1 MHPIVFC
8 FSAQCPKDISIRC
21 DGKNRILQ
29 SCKDIC
35 VPYLASAFSGNIKV
49 WQQMAVVACAEFLY
63 CVLYGIRATAP
74 HQNIIMNCLSGT
86 QFSTVLDLYQYQI
99 DTQIDRQ
106 ILISTEKGCLSRVF
120 SVKISAIFCWFTQK
134 LRKRSTF

>member
-49 WQQMAVVACAEFLY
+49 WQQMAVVACTEFLY

-86 QFSTVLDLYQYQI
+86 QFSTVLNLY
-99 DTQIDRQ
+99 
-106 ILISTEKGCLSRVF
+106 
-120 SVKISAIFCWFTQK
+120 
-134 LRKRSTF
+134 

>member
-74 HQNIIMNCLSGT
+74 HQNIIMNCLSQVLSSLLFLT
-86 QFSTVLDLYQYQI
+86 CTST
-99 DTQIDRQ
+99 T
-106 ILISTEKGCLSRVF
+106 
-120 SVKISAIFCWFTQK
+120 
-134 LRKRSTF
+134 

>member
-8 FSAQCPKDISIRC
+8 FSAQYPKDISIRC

-35 VPYLASAFSGNIKV
+35 APYLASAFSGNIKV
-49 WQQMAVVACAEFLY
+49 WQQMAVVPRAEFLY

-74 HQNIIMNCLSGT
+74 HQNIIMNCLSVT
-86 QFSTVLDLYQYQI
+86 QFSTVLDLY
-99 DTQIDRQ
+99 
-106 ILISTEKGCLSRVF
+106 
-120 SVKISAIFCWFTQK
+120 
-134 LRKRSTF
+134 